1 MEHLERHGFLRR
13 GIARHARL
21 SLQLRNQSARTL
33 AQAPSWRRHSSPP
46 LPSGVG
52 SRLEAQGS
60 RLRAPGSRLHYVRT
74 LRLVGTTLSSWAG
87 LHRLWAPG
95 RATHSGRAARPRRA
109 RWEAAVWPMGPGQ
122 RRRFCGVP
130 SPGPRLRVQ
139 QHALASPQT
148 QAQYLDLGD
157 GTVTV

>member
-46 LPSGVG
+46 LPPGMG
-52 SRLEAQGS
+52 SRLQAQGS

-109 RWEAAVWPMGPGQ
+109 RWEAAVRPWAPDNVADFVAFHLQVLG
-122 RRRFCGVP
+122 FVYN
-130 SPGPRLRVQ
+130 STLSLRLRRKRNTSI
-139 QHALASPQT
+139 L
-148 QAQYLDLGD
+148 
-157 GTVTV
+157 VTVR

>member
-46 LPSGVG
+46 LPSGAG
-52 SRLEAQGS
+52 SV
-60 RLRAPGSRLHYVRT
+60 LRAPGSRLQAPGSGLQAPLRT
-74 LRLVGTTLSSWAG
+74 VRLVGTTPSSWAG

-95 RATHSGRAARPRRA
+95 RTTHSGRVARPRRA
-109 RWEAAVWPMGPGQ
+109 RWEAAVRPWAADNVADFVAFHLQVIG
-122 RRRFCGVP
+122 FVYN
-130 SPGPRLRVQ
+130 STLSLRLRRKRNTSI
-139 QHALASPQT
+139 L
-148 QAQYLDLGD
+148 
-157 GTVTV
+157 VTVR

>member
-46 LPSGVG
+46 LPPGVG
-52 SRLEAQGS
+52 SRLEAPGS

-74 LRLVGTTLSSWAG
+74 LRLVGTTPSSWAG

-95 RATHSGRAARPRRA
+95 RTTHSGRVARPRRA
-109 RWEAAVWPMGPGQ
+109 RWEAAVRPWAADNVADFVAFHLQVLG
-122 RRRFCGVP
+122 FVYN
-130 SPGPRLRVQ
+130 STLSLRLRRKRNTSI
-139 QHALASPQT
+139 L
-148 QAQYLDLGD
+148 
-157 GTVTV
+157 VTVR

>member
-46 LPSGVG
+46 LPPGMG
-52 SRLEAQGS
+52 SRLQAQGS

-109 RWEAAVWPMGPGQ
+109 RWEAAVRPWAADNVADFVAFHLQVLG
-122 RRRFCGVP
+122 FVYN
-130 SPGPRLRVQ
+130 STLSLRLRRKRNTSI
-139 QHALASPQT
+139 L
-148 QAQYLDLGD
+148 
-157 GTVTV
+157 VTVR